1 MGGVAA
7 GGVLGVM
14 GRRGWCRFWG
24 YRIGRVLGRR
34 ALPRL
39 GRCCGCWVWGVVEC
53 CVVSSL
59 VSSLST
65 CTIYRNTKVSVIDT
79 LSCRF
84 YHLYCALYEHLRVR
98 YERTDDT
105 IDAKGGGS
113 IPGADGAGS
122 IRDRSKGLCKLAKN
136 CDII

>member
-1 MGGVAA
+1 
-7 GGVLGVM
+7 M

-24 YRIGRVLGRR
+24 CRVGRVLGRR

-39 GRCCGCWVWGVVEC
+39 GRRCGCWVWGVVEC
-53 CVVSSL
+53 CIVSSL

-84 YHLYCALYEHLRVR
+84 YLLYCVFGMKEQTIRSMRRVEEVFLVLMVLEV
-98 YERTDDT
+98 YVIGAKDCVNWQRTA
-105 IDAKGGGS
+105 ILF
-113 IPGADGAGS
+113 
-122 IRDRSKGLCKLAKN
+122 RL
-136 CDII
+136 